1 MSQINTNGIDVNYPV
16 PGQNNSS
23 QGFRDNFAQ
32 IRTNLNTAATEITDL
47 QTKVV
52 VKSALDNTT
61 IDNNMANT
69 LISNAAVRGF
79 RSTTYNLG
87 NAISGTLLVDTSLAD
102 VQYGAVTGNTTLQF
116 GGWAPTNTE
125 SSITLR
131 LSISNANAVIS
142 LPAAAVSSNNNFGVT
157 LLENYTQIGN
167 VATFTAPA
175 NTSILEF
182 DITTLDCGV
191 TLSVSPT
198 NRPFQST
205 QIVTREIPPTGILGD
220 VNGTVAVGPSVNQ
233 LVITGANTNPYLTT
247 SGNTTQLYPDMPIV
261 FTGTS
266 LAGNLVVGTTYYV
279 RNVVSSNTFT
289 VSSTIGGSN
298 VAIGANATGTTML
311 ANPASYL
318 YICTDTFNANVTSTY
333 DVVNAYATTN
343 RVTVEPTNGLV
354 VNAPIVFSG
363 NTATLDTANTNI
375 QPNVVYYVKS
385 IIDVSAPS
393 GNITISRTR
402 NDGVAGTVH
411 TITSNSSPMTATLS
425 SYVGSDIWKR
435 VNLNSW

>member
-1 MSQINTNGIDVNYPV
+1 MSQINTNGIDVNYPI

-32 IRTNLNTAATEITDL
+32 IRTNLNTAGTEITDL

-61 IDNNMANT
+61 VDNNMANT

-142 LPAAAVSSNNNFGVT
+142 LPSAAISSNNNFGVT

-191 TLSVSPT
+191 SLTVEPT

-205 QIVTREIPPTGILGD
+205 QIVTREIPPTGVQGD
-220 VNGTVAVGPSVNQ
+220 TNGAVAVGPSVNQ
-233 LVITGANTNPYLTT
+233 LVITGANTDPYLTT
-247 SGNTTQLYPDMPIV
+247 SGNTTQLYPDLPVV

-289 VSSTIGGSN
+289 VSSSIGGAN
-298 VAIGANATGTTML
+298 VAIGANASGTTML

-318 YICTDTFNANVTSTY
+318 YICTDTFDANVTNTY

-343 RVTVEPTNGLV
+343 RVTVEPTTGLV

-385 IIDVSAPS
+385 IIDVSSPS

-425 SYVGSDIWKR
+425 AYVGSDIWKR